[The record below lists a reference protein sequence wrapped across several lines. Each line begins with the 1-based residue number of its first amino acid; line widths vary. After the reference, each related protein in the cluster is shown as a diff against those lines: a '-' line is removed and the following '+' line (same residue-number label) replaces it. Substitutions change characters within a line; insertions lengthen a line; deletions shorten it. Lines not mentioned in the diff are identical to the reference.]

1 MSNRPEEV
9 FEQYRQLEHVLIDA
23 SSIIYMQKA
32 GFLDVLATTVELHA
46 PRELILETGF
56 EPPGIKPI
64 EPGTKDLSND
74 QRLIHCAI
82 ESRWPVIS
90 EDKKIL
96 MRAKREGIPYFNAL
110 MMLNFLLFEKRLD
123 LEAHSMHF
131 GRLVQ
136 IAWYG
141 SDVLE
146 YGKSIYTEI
155 VCRILRVT

>member
-1 MSNRPEEV
+1 MRKPPEEV
-9 FEQYRQLEHVLIDA
+9 FEEYRRLEQALIDA

-32 GFLDVLATTVELHA
+32 GFLDALTSAVELHA
-46 PRELILETGF
+46 PREIILETGF

-64 EPGTKDLSND
+64 ESGTKDLSND

-90 EDKKIL
+90 EDRKIL
-96 MRAKREGIPYFNAL
+96 MRLKREGIPYFNAL

-123 LEAHSMHF
+123 LEAHSLHF
-131 GRLVQ
+131 ERLVE

-141 SDVLE
+141 SDLLE
-146 YGKSIYTEI
+146 FGKRIYSEI
-155 VCRILRVT
+155 VGRM